1 MILACESR
9 EYTNDIYMFLSCTQ
23 GTPGIMVATMPGL
36 SPASHLTTLS
46 AAGLGAQAQFCGT
59 HLRLWDSTLTYFL
72 STVDQRDFLSFIS
85 SLSLFHCNKLTDLS
99 VSSSTIWSWT
109 VIRPN
114 WSDIIDE
121 CLNETCLYIV
131 SFKIV
136 TLENRN
142 TRHVYWLCIQ
152 RLQDLTFTN

>member
-85 SLSLFHCNKLTDLS
+85 SLSLPLQQTYRSLCVFVYHLILNCNKTKL
-99 VSSSTIWSWT
+99 
-109 VIRPN
+109 IRYN
-114 WSDIIDE
+114 WRVFEWDMPLHCII
-121 CLNETCLYIV
+121 
-131 SFKIV
+131 
-136 TLENRN
+136 
-142 TRHVYWLCIQ
+142 
-152 RLQDLTFTN
+152 